1 MIWDL
6 ELYLKYQF
14 QKGIEPISINRYIY
28 ILRSFYSFLE
38 KRKIISENIARL
50 LEPMSTEKKERTS
63 LDREEIKSL
72 VDKIDHQLIKTVVIT
87 LANTGLRISELVN
100 LKLSHVDLDHRLI
113 NVVNGKGGKNR

>member
-1 MIWDL
+1 
-6 ELYLKYQF
+6 
-14 QKGIEPISINRYIY
+14 
-28 ILRSFYSFLE
+28 
-38 KRKIISENIARL
+38 
-50 LEPMSTEKKERTS
+50 MSTEKKERTS